1 MKTGCLK
8 EISFFSSLSLLFGM
22 ICKCSSLM
30 VRNWIVAIPKACE
43 TFLSNDFPLIKVDDN
58 DDDES

>member
-1 MKTGCLK
+1 MA
-8 EISFFSSLSLLFGM
+8 
-22 ICKCSSLM
+22 
-30 VRNWIVAIPKACE
+30 RNWIVAIPKACE